1 MTHSPLLESVMKP
14 LLAVQPAYRHDNQEA
29 SPKFA
34 GSCFRLWVKNH
45 FLTAAHCLE
54 GIESTDI
61 SVFDYVQEKYLKCH
75 KIYTHPHADLAII
88 EVEGRGADQLENF
101 RLTDVDFSFGENVH
115 CFGWLTEEDNLKLP
129 ARVIGGIIQ
138 RPFIH
143 REGKYETPALEYSSP
158 IPKGMSGGPAFSA
171 RYNDIAIGVA
181 IGTIKSSVVVSEY
194 TDYEDEKKKESE
206 KISEIV
212 RYGVI
217 LRLFELRE
225 WITETLP
232 RSNQQ

>member
-1 MTHSPLLESVMKP
+1 
-14 LLAVQPAYRHDNQEA
+14 
-29 SPKFA
+29 
-34 GSCFRLWVKNH
+34 
-45 FLTAAHCLE
+45 
-54 GIESTDI
+54 
-61 SVFDYVQEKYLKCH
+61 
-75 KIYTHPHADLAII
+75 
-88 EVEGRGADQLENF
+88 
-101 RLTDVDFSFGENVH
+101 
-115 CFGWLTEEDNLKLP
+115 
-129 ARVIGGIIQ
+129 
-138 RPFIH
+138 
-143 REGKYETPALEYSSP
+143 
-158 IPKGMSGGPAFSA
+158 
-171 RYNDIAIGVA
+171 VA